1 MAKWVWI
8 VIRYIKYVCF
18 VYVYMCLFVALR
30 VCEPERGGTAAQLLK
45 EDITL

>member
-8 VIRYIKYVCF
+8 VIGYIK
-18 VYVYMCLFVALR
+18 YVYMCLFVALR